1 MQKTW
6 QINQFLILVT
16 SVAILFVIMKFS
28 ADLLAPFLIS
38 AALAVILSPLLNYL
52 EKKHIPKTVS
62 LVFIILI
69 SFVPIIMLGGYIGTE
84 AIEFKNNFHSM
95 QIAFQEGIG
104 KFVQTMNSVGISI
117 QQADIETML
126 SKSNISGIVQN
137 LATQA
142 SSQFS
147 NIVLIIFTV
156 SFMLMESDYMY
167 NKLKKVLSK
176 SKIELKDGMEIITKI
191 NAYFIIKAKTS
202 MMSSVLILAVLL
214 YYDIPYPYLLTALS
228 FFFGFIPVVG
238 DILSTVP
245 AIILAFIEGGMAT
258 ALWITLWYV
267 TINSIV
273 GNIIEPRMM
282 SKGLGLSALV
292 VFLSMTLWGWVLGP
306 TGMILSVPLTMAM
319 QFLFAQYE
327 ETEWIALMLSDYGEE
342 PIKNATGENNAENDH
357 A

>member
-6 QINQFLILVT
+6 SINQFLILVT
-16 SVAILFVIMKFS
+16 SIAILFVIMKFS

-38 AALAVILSPLLNYL
+38 VALAVILSPLLNYF

-69 SFVPIIMLGGYIGTE
+69 SFIPIIILGGYIGAE
-84 AIEFKNNFHSM
+84 AIEFKSNFHSM
-95 QIAFQEGIG
+95 QTAFQEDIG
-104 KFVQTMNSVGISI
+104 KLVQTMNSMGIGI
-117 QQADIETML
+117 QQADIEAML
-126 SKSNISGIVQN
+126 SKSNISGIIKS

-142 SSQFS
+142 SAQFS
-147 NIVLIIFTV
+147 NIILIIFTV
-156 SFMLMESDYMY
+156 SFMLMESDYLY
-167 NKLKKVLSK
+167 NKLKKILSK
-176 SKIELKDGMEIITKI
+176 SKIELKDGMKIIAKI
-191 NAYFIIKAKTS
+191 NTYFIIKAKTS

-238 DILSTVP
+238 DILSTIP
-245 AIILAFIEGGMAT
+245 AIILAFMEGGVAT
-258 ALWITLWYV
+258 AMWITLWYV

-273 GNIIEPRMM
+273 GNIIEPRIM

-319 QFLFAQYE
+319 QFFFAQYE
-327 ETEWIALMLSDYGEE
+327 ETEWIALMLSDY
-342 PIKNATGENNAENDH
+342 KSDKGENDAKNDH